1 MAATLNNILA
11 RLEAMENRFQSATGN
26 RNTRTYS
33 DVVKTSTKNNYMN
46 NKNVQQLPIQREQIQ
61 PQRLQQQ
68 RQPLLLQ
75 PPQPWVPRPTQTRLP
90 SPPQP
95 RPFLPIRPLLR
106 PPQRQHPHQAR
117 HPLSFLPLQS
127 TQQQQPFRPLP
138 PPPQQLLRL
147 RPQHHQQKRHQQR
160 AQPQHQQREQ
170 KHKQQQQQ
178 QQQIRYHTDNAS
190 FGDILKQ
197 LYRGTQLRN
206 HSRNWDNLPEP
217 VQKRINQLFRFLTP
231 PMSQDE
237 ELEAG
242 LENLKQTL
250 MVELKVIIKT
260 HLNKQQAINNHKMKN
275 THISEKDKQAA
286 KEIAVKVTLRKYGR
300 KGCGAHIAQWV
311 EEDLEM
317 MGRASSSSKILQHS
331 ETTTPGPS
339 KKRQRDSPGATTE
352 SRTKKHTHQ
361 PHTSTASSMPAE
373 SPLTS
378 TTSPTPAEP
387 HTSTA
392 SLTPVEPHPSTTSP
406 TPAEPHT
413 STASPTPLI
422 EPHPSTTPSTPT
434 EPSSTTSLTPDEPPH
449 TPTTSPTPAQPH
461 PSTTSPT
468 PAEPHASTTSL
479 TPAEPTPTEVQQR
492 DAPVFKIPEPVSA
505 EEGDEDLTD
514 TSMSSQI
521 SVEPEPTTSSTITP
535 TNTDRLRKFV
545 YNSKNKG
552 MWKLNVRHKPTTL
565 VLGDSNM
572 RLARNIP
579 DDWEIHVYPG
589 AYLRHAVSLLQ
600 TTGLPD
606 SIKNIV
612 VAVGVNHRSMEYAST
627 KLEFGRVRAQAKIL
641 GGKQLHFLGVSTS
654 SGLSTTE
661 AANIRQ
667 LNADAGSS
675 FGNRKFIRPLPTEQV
690 TIAPSDPFRIHHD
703 HPTVDRVIESI
714 KVHLN

>member
-1 MAATLNNILA
+1 MAATLNSILA

-26 RNTRTYS
+26 RDTRTYS

-90 SPPQP
+90 RPPQP

-106 PPQRQHPHQAR
+106 PPQQRQP
-117 HPLSFLPLQS
+117 
-127 TQQQQPFRPLP
+127 
-138 PPPQQLLRL
+138 
-147 RPQHHQQKRHQQR
+147 PQHHQQKRHQQR

-170 KHKQQQQQ
+170 KQKQQQQQ

-206 HSRNWDNLPEP
+206 HSRNWVNLPEP

-250 MVELKVIIKT
+250 MVELKIIIKT

-275 THISEKDKQAA
+275 TRISEKDKQAA

-331 ETTTPGPS
+331 ETTTPGLS

-422 EPHPSTTPSTPT
+422 EPHPSTTSSTPT
-434 EPSSTTSLTPDEPPH
+434 EPSSTTSLTPNEPPH

-468 PAEPHASTTSL
+468 PAQPHPSTTSL